1 MAHRVHR
8 LDSAGEHRGR
18 WYAAGGAA
26 PAAFAEAKMLPV
38 RRTDSLRAS
47 PRMFKRD
54 WMDRLSRVHPAVPV
68 VIFLPVIVVL
78 AVLAFGRMATLP
90 ALALVAAGYLL
101 WTLSEYWIHRAIFH
115 FEPEDG
121 LGARFHWI
129 VHGVHHDHPNDPL
142 RLVMPPSVSVP
153 GSSLFL
159 AGFWLVL
166 GLPTAFA
173 VGTGFLIGYLV
184 YDMTHYYLH
193 HARPRTRF
201 DRWLRELHMRHHFQ
215 DHERGFGISAP
226 YWDKVFGTPVR
237 RGTQAMPQ
245 ETATE

>member
-1 MAHRVHR
+1 M
-8 LDSAGEHRGR
+8 
-18 WYAAGGAA
+18 
-26 PAAFAEAKMLPV
+26 V
-38 RRTDSLRAS
+38 RRRRRHHVVTACSQAKIPSVRRSDALRAS

-68 VIFLPVIVVL
+68 VIFLPAIVVL
-78 AVLAFGRMATLP
+78 GVLSFGRMAALP
-90 ALALVAAGYLL
+90 ALGLILAGYLL

-159 AGFWLVL
+159 VGFWLVL

-193 HARPRTRF
+193 HARPRTRPG
-201 DRWLRELHMRHHFQ
+201 RWLRELHMRHHFQ

-237 RGTQAMPQ
+237 RERRASAAV
-245 ETATE
+245 E